1 MSGRTLLRMRR
12 TPTLFLLAVATLA
25 VAACSSGAAS
35 SPTTGAPAPSS
46 TVIDATTDAPTTVPA
61 VTTTAPSVPDPARPF
76 DVVVPASYVAGT
88 PTPLVILL
96 HGFGF
101 DGSVQNAYFGMEP
114 QAKARGFLY
123 VHPDGTKNQIDKR
136 FWNAT
141 DACCG
146 FGSKVDDVAYLT
158 SIIDQVRAKYSVD
171 PKRVFLIGHSN
182 GAFMSYRM
190 ACDRADR
197 IAAIASLAGDTW
209 LDPSKCSPSQPVSVL
224 QVQGTADETISY
236 TGGEILGNKFPGAE
250 QSVATWAKYDGCG
263 TTTIAGATFDYEATL
278 AGAETVTKTYEG
290 CPKGVD
296 VALWTIQGAGHIPN
310 LAIGTGAPPL
320 ISAMLDFLF
329 AHPKP

>member
-1 MSGRTLLRMRR
+1 MRR
-12 TPTLFLLAVATLA
+12 TPALFLFAVVALVA

-35 SPTTGAPAPSS
+35 SPTTGGTATSS
-46 TVIDATTDAPTTVPA
+46 TVIEATTDAPTTAPTVPP
-61 VTTTAPSVPDPARPF
+61 TTAPSAPDPTRPY
-76 DVVVPASYVAGT
+76 DVIVPASYVAGT
-88 PTPLVILL
+88 PMPLVILL

-101 DGSVQNAYFGMEP
+101 DGSVQSGYFGMEP
-114 QAKARGFLY
+114 QAQARGFLF
-123 VHPDGTKNQIDKR
+123 VHPDGTKNQIDRR

-146 FGSKVDDVAYLT
+146 FGSKVNDVGYLT
-158 SIIDQVRAKYSVD
+158 SIIDQVSEKYSVD

-182 GAFMSYRM
+182 GAFMTYRM

-209 LDPSKCSPSQPVSVL
+209 LDPSKCAPSQHVSVL

-250 QSVATWAKYDGCG
+250 QSAATWAKYDGCG
-263 TTTIAGATFDYEATL
+263 TATTTGATFDYEATL
-278 AGAETVTKTYEG
+278 AGKETITKTYAG

-296 VALWTIQGAGHIPN
+296 VALWTMQGAGHIPN
-310 LAIGTGAPPL
+310 IAVGTGAPPL